1 MQLTGRLTPSSTL
14 IVVALEQEARHFV
27 VDHPVL
33 VTGVGKV
40 RAAIA
45 VTQVLASGT
54 LPAQVVN
61 VGTAGGLRPGV
72 AGTHEVCRVV
82 QHDYDGE
89 AVLAV
94 TGRADGPPL
103 ALPVSSGQGL
113 VLATGDRFVAG
124 GPERDRVAQVADF
137 VDMEGYAVAAAARA
151 AGVPVRLV
159 KHVSDQAD
167 EDAGRSWSEGVDACA
182 RLLADWVHEH
192 LPSRP

>member
-1 MQLTGRLTPSSTL
+1 MHLAGRLTPSSTL
-14 IVVALEQEARHFV
+14 IVVALEQEARHFT

-45 VTQVLASGT
+45 VSRLLASGT
-54 LPAQVVN
+54 LPEQIVN

-72 AGTHEVCRVV
+72 EGTHEVCRVV
-82 QHDYDGE
+82 QHDYAGE

-103 ALPVSSGQGL
+103 DLPVSSGEGL

-124 GPERDRVAQVADF
+124 GSERERVAQVADL

-151 AGVPVRLV
+151 AGVPARLV

-167 EDAGRSWSEGVDACA
+167 EDAGRTWSQGVDACA

-192 LPSRP
+192 LP

>member
-1 MQLTGRLTPSSTL
+1 MQLVGTVTPTSTL
-14 IVVALEQEARHFV
+14 VVVALEQEACHLV
-27 VDHPVL
+27 VEHPVL

-40 RAAIA
+40 RAAVA
-45 VTQVLASGT
+45 VSRLLAST
-54 LPAQVVN
+54 PRPAQVVN
-61 VGTAGGLRPGV
+61 VGTAGGLRAGV
-72 AGTHEVCRVV
+72 GGTHEVGRVL
-82 QHDYDGE
+82 QHDYDHE

-103 ALPVSSGQGL
+103 DLPVGSGTGL

-124 GPERDRVAQVADF
+124 GAERARLAQVADL

-159 KHVSDQAD
+159 KHVSDGAD
-167 EDAGRSWSEGVDACA
+167 ETAGRTWSEGVDACA

-192 LPSRP
+192 LA